1 LGGGD
6 ASACQT
12 VLVGCVRREV
22 GGEGGRQ
29 SERERGR
36 WREGGRGGGR
46 GGGVG
51 RRGACIG
58 GEEGASK

>member
-1 LGGGD
+1 VGGGD

-12 VLVGCVRREV
+12 VVGCVRREV

-29 SERERGR
+29 RARG
-36 WREGGRGGGR
+36 REGGGEREGEVVDE
-46 GGGVG
+46 GGVG